1 MEGVSGCVV
10 CMVYVWAMCGLCVGY
25 VWHVWGLCVGLMA
38 ASFACFLKHTMLCSY
53 TKRNTFA
60 AEIGSFMNCI
70 SAVSAY
76 VVRQSWGQSQ
86 VSQLRHIKQQ
96 LLSQESPVL
105 NFGWHIYFL
114 VFVHLGRG
122 WHDMWIKLR
131 HLLARHLHLY
141 LWIPCK
147 SRSVLVRCG
156 TVRVQ

>member
-10 CMVYVWAMCGLCVGY
+10 CMVYVWAVRGLCVA
-25 VWHVWGLCVGLMA
+25 CVRVMRWPDGRL
-38 ASFACFLKHTMLCSY
+38 FCLFLEKHTMLCSY

-60 AEIGSFMNCI
+60 AEIRSFMNCI

-105 NFGWHIYFL
+105 NFGWHIYFV
-114 VFVHLGRG
+114 VFVHLGHG
-122 WHDMWIKLR
+122 WHDLWIKLR

-147 SRSVLVRCG
+147 SHSVLVRCG
-156 TVRVQ
+156 TVQVQ